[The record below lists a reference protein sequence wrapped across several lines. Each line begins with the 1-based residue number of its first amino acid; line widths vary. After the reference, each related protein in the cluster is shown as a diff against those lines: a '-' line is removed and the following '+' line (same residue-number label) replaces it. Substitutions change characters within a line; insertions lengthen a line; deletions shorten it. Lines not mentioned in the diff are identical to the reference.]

1 MPREKIETN
10 KKLLCTVL
18 VSIFLVSTTL
28 LFITEKVKT
37 ESLAVVCVDPPVVSA
52 SSGENFTV
60 GVKVAD
66 VKNLYTYQF
75 RLSWEPSLLD
85 VTDVAEGPFLNTEG
99 TYFTSFT
106 AHKYNTPDPLGVSG
120 YVYVACTL
128 LGEPATAAASG
139 NGTLATIE
147 FLAKEEGNTSLH
159 LYDTK
164 LVNSLI
170 EEMPHGTEDG
180 YSTIIPEIPS
190 LFILPLFIIVTLL
203 AIVVY
208 RRKHL

>member
-1 MPREKIETN
+1 MRIETN
-10 KKLLCTVL
+10 KKIVCAVL
-18 VSIFLVSTTL
+18 VSIFLASTTF
-28 LFITEKVKT
+28 LFMTEKVKT

-60 GVKVAD
+60 GIKVAD

-85 VTDVAEGPFLNTEG
+85 VTSVTEGPFLNAEG
-99 TYFTSFT
+99 TYMTSFT

-159 LYDTK
+159 LYYTM

-190 LFILPLFIIVTLL
+190 LFIPSLFIIATLL

>member
-1 MPREKIETN
+1 MSREKIETN

-18 VSIFLVSTTL
+18 VSIFLVSTAL
-28 LFITEKVKT
+28 LFTTDKVKT

-60 GVKVAD
+60 DIKVAD

-85 VTDVAEGPFLNTEG
+85 VTDVTEGPFLNAEE
-99 TYFTSFT
+99 TYRTSFT
-106 AHKYNTPDPLGVSG
+106 PRIYNTPDPLGVSG

-159 LYDTK
+159 LY
-164 LVNSLI
+164 

-190 LFILPLFIIVTLL
+190 LFIPSLFMIATLL